1 VLANARSAAAAA
13 RRRLVVG
20 SARNVSKTGAWW
32 RTATS
37 VMPRVAWRNE
47 GGGKAAARPWPT
59 KSTSVDL
66 EVDVA
71 LGAGGVLDELVAPS
85 VALLAF
91 AGVLLAG
98 VATSARALLV
108 GDRSARRRR

>member
-1 VLANARSAAAAA
+1 
-13 RRRLVVG
+13 
-20 SARNVSKTGAWW
+20 
-32 RTATS
+32 
-37 VMPRVAWRNE
+37 
-47 GGGKAAARPWPT
+47 
-59 KSTSVDL
+59 
-66 EVDVA
+66 
-71 LGAGGVLDELVAPS
+71 VLDELVAPS